1 MSTVKPALSPLPKG
15 YDTLTYVTPEIAKRF
30 PKEAPPVKQIN
41 LVAGQDTLT
50 YVTPEIAERFPDKT
64 ALPVVDK

>member
-30 PKEAPPVKQIN
+30 PKEAPPVRQIT
-41 LVAGQDTLT
+41 LIDGQDTLT
-50 YVTPEIAERFPDKT
+50 HVTPEICRMFPDKND
-64 ALPVVDK
+64 AAGS